1 MTTYLKQFAR
11 NKKQKEKTEVLTAR
25 LPHSLYSDFK
35 AYCDELG
42 LSISEAVN
50 LLVERE
56 IASLKRDSETAV
68 AVETNTDNYKSSGD
82 ETKANT
88 NVVTNNSKRIKSTIQ
103 RFTTNQWKINNQ
115 LPCPICQEW
124 KAANNFRRHA
134 NKMHKMTTQEI
145 FTSNKYKDT
154 INAMIDAKKAK

>member
-35 AYCDELG
+35 AHCDELG
-42 LSISEAVN
+42 LSISEAVC
-50 LLVERE
+50 LLVEHE
-56 IASLKRDSETAV
+56 ITSLKGDSETAI
-68 AVETNTDNYKSSGD
+68 AVETNTDNDESSGD

-88 NVVTNNSKRIKSTIQ
+88 NVVTNNSKRIESTTQ
-103 RFTTNQWKINNQ
+103 RFTLNQWKINNEV
-115 LPCPICQEW
+115 PCPICQEW
-124 KAANNFRRHA
+124 KAAGNFQRHA
-134 NKMHKMTTQEI
+134 KTHKMTTQEI
-145 FTSNKYKDT
+145 FISDRYKDT